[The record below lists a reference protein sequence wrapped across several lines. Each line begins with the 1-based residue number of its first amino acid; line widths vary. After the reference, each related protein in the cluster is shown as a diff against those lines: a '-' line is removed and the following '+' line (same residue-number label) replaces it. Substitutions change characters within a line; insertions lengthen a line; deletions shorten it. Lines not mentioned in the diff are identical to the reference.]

1 MGKKWQIIIILTL
14 SLLTRF
20 IFFGHPNETIFDE
33 VHFGK
38 FISGYYTREYFFDIH
53 PPLGKLAIAGFA
65 KLFDFKPEFAFTDI
79 GDKYPDKQYMI
90 LRFLPSL
97 AGALLPVVIYL
108 LLIQVGLNPL
118 ASFLGGLLIVF
129 ENALLAQSRYILL
142 DSFLLLFGFLSFLL
156 YFKSKD
162 QTSYPKLHLILFGFF
177 AGLAVSVKW
186 TGLSFLMLPLLFEF
200 IQVIRTKSFKKV
212 FTVLIPPFLIACLV
226 YFVIFLAHLTLL
238 NKSGQGDPFMSIG
251 FQKTLIGNRYADDKA
266 TPSNIFQKFTEL
278 NAEMY
283 KANQRLTAEH
293 PYSSPWYSW
302 PLMTRP
308 IYYWVNA
315 NERIYLIGNPIIWWA
330 SAVALLVFVLSLLKN
345 LKSKTIN
352 NLSIFLI
359 TGYVINIL
367 PFIGVKRVMFLYH
380 YFTAYIFAIMI
391 LAWLI
396 NQRKNPKIIFGVLM
410 TIIVLSFLFFSP
422 LSYGL
427 ELSPKAYETRV
438 WFNSWK

>member
-142 DSFLLLFGFLSFLL
+142 DSF
-156 YFKSKD
+156 
-162 QTSYPKLHLILFGFF
+162 
-177 AGLAVSVKW
+177 
-186 TGLSFLMLPLLFEF
+186 
-200 IQVIRTKSFKKV
+200 
-212 FTVLIPPFLIACLV
+212 
-226 YFVIFLAHLTLL
+226 
-238 NKSGQGDPFMSIG
+238 NKF
-251 FQKTLIGNRYADDKA
+251 R
-266 TPSNIFQKFTEL
+266 E
-278 NAEMY
+278 
-283 KANQRLTAEH
+283 
-293 PYSSPWYSW
+293 
-302 PLMTRP
+302 
-308 IYYWVNA
+308 
-315 NERIYLIGNPIIWWA
+315 
-330 SAVALLVFVLSLLKN
+330 
-345 LKSKTIN
+345 
-352 NLSIFLI
+352 
-359 TGYVINIL
+359 
-367 PFIGVKRVMFLYH
+367 
-380 YFTAYIFAIMI
+380 
-391 LAWLI
+391 
-396 NQRKNPKIIFGVLM
+396 
-410 TIIVLSFLFFSP
+410 
-422 LSYGL
+422 
-427 ELSPKAYETRV
+427 
-438 WFNSWK
+438 